1 MHPQSSILLAQDV
14 KMVAWHPK
22 GEVLVSCS
30 YDDSIKVW
38 VDCDGEWECAQTL
51 AGPGLGHS
59 STVWGLAFDMEG
71 KRMVSCSDDQ
81 TLRVWACSFD
91 NPGDNFGPCSCG
103 IRATPVLHVVM
114 TLCKSCTDAVTRVV
128 CRQRT
133 CKHKQRIQPQ
143 CCH

>member
-1 MHPQSSILLAQDV
+1 
-14 KMVAWHPK
+14 MVAWHPK

-59 STVWGLAFDMEG
+59 STVWGVAFSRDG
-71 KRMVSCSDDQ
+71 SQMVSCSDDQ

-91 NPGDNFGPCSCG
+91 NPGESLSSICVCVCVSQHQCADMGNEH
-103 IRATPVLHVVM
+103 A
-114 TLCKSCTDAVTRVV
+114 RVFCWCFV
-128 CRQRT
+128 DCASFSHNGVNVRSLELRLS
-133 CKHKQRIQPQ
+133 
-143 CCH
+143 

>member
-1 MHPQSSILLAQDV
+1 MRPEIAHAVSASLSVISDASMSDRHIDTTHTLFVTVPAVAAQDV

-38 VDCDGEWECAQTL
+38 IDCDGEWECAQTL

-59 STVWGLAFDMEG
+59 STVWGVAFSRDG
-71 KRMVSCSDDQ
+71 SQMVSCSDDQ

-91 NPGDNFGPCSCG
+91 NPGDTLTSC
-103 IRATPVLHVVM
+103 
-114 TLCKSCTDAVTRVV
+114 V
-128 CRQRT
+128 CV
-133 CKHKQRIQPQ
+133 
-143 CCH
+143 